1 VLFGVKKDYFS
12 EINNKMVE
20 LSGGQDGF
28 KILQVKFDAESQC
41 PRHIFFK
48 NHNVKAGCSKNRFF
62 KTTVARYFSLFFYL
76 NAVNLSAQLDFLN
89 VVRYT
94 LLS

>member
-1 VLFGVKKDYFS
+1 
-12 EINNKMVE
+12 MVE

-41 PRHIFFK
+41 PHHIFFK
-48 NHNVKAGCSKNRFF
+48 NHNVKAGCLKID
-62 KTTVARYFSLFFYL
+62 FFYTCFTIF
-76 NAVNLSAQLDFLN
+76 LDIFLLKCGESGSTII
-89 VVRYT
+89 VIKCYT